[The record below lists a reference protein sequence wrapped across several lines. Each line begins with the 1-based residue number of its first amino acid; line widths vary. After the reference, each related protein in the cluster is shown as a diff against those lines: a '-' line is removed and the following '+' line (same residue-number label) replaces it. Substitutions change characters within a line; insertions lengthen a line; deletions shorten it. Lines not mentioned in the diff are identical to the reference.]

1 MRGSGIVY
9 AVRKGMKHFFA
20 LFAALLTVS
29 LLALGAAYIDS
40 RMRPQHN
47 EEHLWHDT
55 LQRLNELARQQHH
68 QSVRYQQ
75 YAIHAQQAQEP
86 QVAVL
91 FRAMAFGEE
100 VKCEKCKDAIGALG
114 GLFDPPIEA
123 TTTITTVEEHIR
135 KAIDEKQEYH
145 DTKVRDCI
153 AGAVGEGNRWVARML
168 TWCDASDLKMVLL
181 LRQVSA
187 DCARGESDD
196 VAQGED
202 EDMARCEVCYWVCP
216 NCGNIVG
223 EQMHT
228 CYCPHCMTPC
238 EEFVRF
244 E

>member
-1 MRGSGIVY
+1 
-9 AVRKGMKHFFA
+9 MKHFFA
-20 LFAALLTVS
+20 LFASLLTVS

-86 QVAVL
+86 QAATL

-114 GLFDPPIEA
+114 GVFDPPIEA
-123 TTTITTVEEHIR
+123 TTTITSVEEHIH
-135 KAIDEKQEYH
+135 KAIDEKQAYH
-145 DTKVRDCI
+145 DTKVREGI
-153 AGAVGEGNRWVARML
+153 ARAIEEGNRFVARML
-168 TWCDASDLKMVLL
+168 TWCDASDLKMILL
-181 LRQVSA
+181 LQQVSSE
-187 DCARGESDD
+187 G
-196 VAQGED
+196 VQG
-202 EDMARCEVCYWVCP
+202 EVCYWVCP
-216 NCGNIVG
+216 NCGNIEC
-223 EQMHT
+223 EQLRT
-228 CYCPHCMTPC
+228 CYCPHCMTYG
-238 EEFVRF
+238 EEFLIF